1 VKALKVITEAAL
13 RDELRNNQP
22 EYYCIP
28 EGIILSPAGREYLQ
42 QRKIKIVK
50 EPPIQQAQASEN
62 KQSTESGVAQ
72 PNSDAAAEPWK
83 PKYIDYETGAF
94 YMEKPE
100 HMCQLSGNL
109 LVPKCHPRILFRG
122 KLDSIQ
128 TMIILDQ
135 AVMADSGTSAK
146 LIEDLN
152 SVLLAMQNIM
162 KCEVL
167 DQELESGLIIGLTN
181 SELHDRSHDPMKFF
195 GIKQMLMPNYT
206 MGTQYAM
213 LNQLR
218 AAIREVEVAA
228 TAAFYQNGK
237 CIRKDLIEELNRLSS
252 ALHVM
257 MCKWLAG
264 DYR

>member
-1 VKALKVITEAAL
+1 MKVITEAIL

-22 EYYCIP
+22 EYFCIP
-28 EGIILSPAGREYLQ
+28 EGKILSPAAREYLQ
-42 QRKIKIVK
+42 QRKIKILT
-50 EPPIQQAQASEN
+50 EPPMQPQTPVV
-62 KQSTESGVAQ
+62 KCVAPDEAEQ
-72 PNSDAAAEPWK
+72 VKTVVAEPWK
-83 PKYIDYETGAF
+83 PTYVDFETGAF

-100 HMCQLSGNL
+100 HMCQIHGNY

-122 KLDSIQ
+122 KLDSVQ
-128 TMIILDQ
+128 TMVILDQ
-135 AVMADSGTSAK
+135 ALMSEAGTSTK
-146 LIEDLN
+146 LIADLN
-152 SVLLAMQNIM
+152 SILLALQNIM

-167 DQELESGLIIGLTN
+167 DEALESGIIIGLTH
-181 SELHDRSHDPMKFF
+181 SELHDRSHEPMKFF

-206 MGTQYAM
+206 MGTQYAR

-228 TAAFYQNGK
+228 SAAFFKNGK
-237 CIRKDLIEELNRLSS
+237 CCRSDIVEELNRLSS

-264 DYR
+264 EYQ

>member
-1 VKALKVITEAAL
+1 MKVITETSL
-13 RDELRNNQP
+13 RDELRSHTP
-22 EYYCIP
+22 EYYCVP
-28 EGIILSPAGREYLQ
+28 EGVLLSPAGREYLQ

-50 EPPIQQAQASEN
+50 EPPVPSEPE
-62 KQSTESGVAQ
+62 KKVGPAVQET
-72 PNSDAAAEPWK
+72 AANPPAEDWT

-94 YMEKPE
+94 YVKKPE

-109 LVPKCHPRILFRG
+109 LVAKCHPRILFRG

-128 TMIILDQ
+128 SQIILDQ
-135 AVMADSGTSAK
+135 ARMVDLGASLK
-146 LIEDLN
+146 VVEDLN

-162 KCEVL
+162 RCDVL
-167 DQELESGLIIGLTN
+167 DQELEAGLVLGLT
-181 SELHDRSHDPMKFF
+181 SKELHDRSHDPMKFF
-195 GIKQMLMPNYT
+195 GIKQMIMPNYT
-206 MGTQYAM
+206 MGTAYAL

-228 TAAFYQNGK
+228 VTAYYQNGK
-237 CIRKDLIEELNRLSS
+237 CIRSDIVQELNRLSS

-264 DYR
+264 QYSS